1 MKLPR
6 IFSRSAATIALLG
19 IVCSFAP
26 IHAAEPATPARREP
40 VESAVKFGDATP
52 LEWSV
57 RMAQSQKARRGPSLN
72 ADGSPRSRWD
82 YGAALFAFSL
92 VKLSERTGDTA
103 LRDYGESIVSVC
115 ITPEGTINGYKLDDY
130 SLDMVAPG
138 NMALLLFERTGDE
151 RYHKAAAVLRQQ
163 LTTHPRTSEG
173 GFWHKQRYPHQMWL
187 DGIYMGAPFYAHYG
201 KLFHEPADFDDVAKQ
216 ILLIDAH
223 AFNAKTGLYYHAW
236 DESRTQAWANPQTGT
251 SPNFWGRALGWYAM
265 AIVDV
270 LDYLPGIHPDVESIN
285 TVLRRVAD
293 GIVRHQDPKTG
304 LWYQVLDQGA
314 RPGNYLEASASCMN
328 VYALAKAVNRGYL
341 PRDQYLPAI
350 RRGYEAIVRDLVK
363 VDASGKVSLTQCC
376 QVAGLG
382 YTSGSGRPRDGS
394 FEYYISEP
402 IVVNDLKGVGPF
414 ILAGIEVERLLT
426 TAPAAVPPVVQA
438 TGWSDVP
445 AILARIKAPE
455 FPAHDFPITAYGA
468 VADGT
473 TDCTA
478 AIRQAVD
485 ACHAAGG
492 GRVVVPAGVFLTGA
506 VHLQSNVN
514 LHVAEGATLRF
525 SSDPASY
532 LPIVYTRFEGTE
544 CMNYSPL
551 IYAFEQENIAVTG
564 PGTLDGSAALDN
576 WWGWTKRSP
585 TGPAKATASIRLL
598 KDYGDRDVPVAER
611 VFGAGQFL
619 RPNFIQPN
627 RCRNVLI
634 EGVTINRSPMWE
646 IHPVLCTNVTVRGV
660 NIVSHGPN
668 NDGCDPESCRDVLI
682 ENCVFET
689 GDDCIAIKSGRNNDG
704 RRVGVASENFIIRGC
719 TMKDGHG
726 GVVVGSEVSG
736 NCRNFFIENCRM
748 DSPNLDRAMRFKS
761 NAQRGGIIENVFMR
775 NVEIGRVTEAILT
788 VDFLYEEGAK
798 GTHQPAVRNITLEN
812 VTSQAS
818 PRVMW
823 IAGFPGA
830 VIDRI
835 RFIDCTFRGVETA
848 ERLQG
853 ASSIELRN
861 VVIEPAIKS
870 RSLNTR
876 EEPQ

>member
-1 MKLPR
+1 MKLLR
-6 IFSRSAATIALLG
+6 ILSCSATAIALLVG
-19 IVCSFAP
+19 GCAIAP
-26 IHAAEPATPARREP
+26 IHPADPAQSATVPSATPAA
-40 VESAVKFGDATP
+40 S
-52 LEWSV
+52 
-57 RMAQSQKARRGPSLN
+57 
-72 ADGSPRSRWD
+72 
-82 YGAALFAFSL
+82 
-92 VKLSERTGDTA
+92 
-103 LRDYGESIVSVC
+103 
-115 ITPEGTINGYKLDDY
+115 
-130 SLDMVAPG
+130 
-138 NMALLLFERTGDE
+138 
-151 RYHKAAAVLRQQ
+151 
-163 LTTHPRTSEG
+163 
-173 GFWHKQRYPHQMWL
+173 
-187 DGIYMGAPFYAHYG
+187 
-201 KLFHEPADFDDVAKQ
+201 
-216 ILLIDAH
+216 
-223 AFNAKTGLYYHAW
+223 
-236 DESRTQAWANPQTGT
+236 WA
-251 SPNFWGRALGWYAM
+251 
-265 AIVDV
+265 
-270 LDYLPGIHPDVESIN
+270 
-285 TVLRRVAD
+285 
-293 GIVRHQDPKTG
+293 
-304 LWYQVLDQGA
+304 
-314 RPGNYLEASASCMN
+314 
-328 VYALAKAVNRGYL
+328 
-341 PRDQYLPAI
+341 
-350 RRGYEAIVRDLVK
+350 
-363 VDASGKVSLTQCC
+363 
-376 QVAGLG
+376 
-382 YTSGSGRPRDGS
+382 
-394 FEYYISEP
+394 
-402 IVVNDLKGVGPF
+402 
-414 ILAGIEVERLLT
+414 
-426 TAPAAVPPVVQA
+426 
-438 TGWSDVP
+438 DVP

-455 FPAHDFPITAYGA
+455 FPARDFPITAYGA

-478 AIRQAVD
+478 AIRQAID

-506 VHLQSNVN
+506 VHLKSNVN

-525 SSDPASY
+525 SPDPASY
-532 LPIVYTRFEGTE
+532 LPVVYTRFEGTE

-576 WWGWTKRSP
+576 WWGWTKRA
-585 TGPAKATASIRLL
+585 TNGPAKATASIRLL
-598 KDYGDRDVPVAER
+598 KDYGDRNVPVAER

-682 ENCVFET
+682 ENCIFDT

-704 RRVGVASENFIIRGC
+704 RRVGVASENFVIRGC

-775 NVEIGRVTEAILT
+775 NVEIGRVAEAILT
-788 VDFLYEEGAK
+788 VDFLYEEGRQGPPPAGRAQHHAGK
-798 GTHQPAVRNITLEN
+798 RHQPGLAARHVDRGL
-812 VTSQAS
+812 
-818 PRVMW
+818 PR
-823 IAGFPGA
+823 GG
-830 VIDRI
+830 DRPV

-861 VVIEPAIKS
+861 VVIEPAKKS